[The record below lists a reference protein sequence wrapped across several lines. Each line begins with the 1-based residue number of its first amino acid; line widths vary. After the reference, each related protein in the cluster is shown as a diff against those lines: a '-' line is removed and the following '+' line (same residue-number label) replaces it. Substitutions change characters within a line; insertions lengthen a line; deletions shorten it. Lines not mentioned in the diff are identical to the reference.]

1 MKKIK
6 KITIT
11 IFFILAFLLIITTN
25 VKASEITNN
34 EEDIEPLIVNGID
47 ELTDALRTPETK
59 EIILNDYI
67 DVSEDIEIIVN
78 GNDKIL
84 DLNGYELT
92 LLEESKIKVNYYT
105 NHVFRLNDSTLDGK
119 LIKYDYVSKYSI
131 FTPINYTDKT
141 INMEV
146 NGAYIEAKADWIF
159 EDTNKFN
166 LTINNCSFR
175 SLDSLFKFSKDN
187 ESNIT
192 INRLDFSHLE
202 LDGKTIRLA
211 CDKYDNLPIS
221 SILGKNFKLVYN
233 YKSEENEEYIDQPNT
248 TVCGNTYDASGIL
261 IVMPIKGLQIDKVIV
276 DPQEYGY
283 SKPTDGTKIVI
294 RNVSDDTITI
304 KSVSLKDDYDN
315 KFMILGKNAPDIN
328 PGDKDETFSI
338 KPSKLGMKID
348 KYYATLL
355 VKTTDGD
362 IYMGDVEFEVTKIHQ
377 ELSIDISNREYDGNA
392 VEAKGIGKQGDAKD
406 YVEYALKEE
415 GKTIEQLDFSENA
428 PINAGKYIVKYIVE
442 DTDEMYAGGTKIEE
456 FEITRKKVTPIVSG
470 YDESYPYTGE
480 KITPEV
486 SVTLEGEE
494 IPFVKGEDYIVEYG
508 DNINAGEEKGII
520 TIKSADTSNYIFDD
534 IEEKFNITAKEL
546 LDSEVEVPEK
556 IGHTGDTLTPKVKVT
571 SDGKQ
576 LVEKVD
582 YDVTFEGQDD
592 DIGGQITVTVQG
604 IGNYTGTIVK
614 TVDIIERMNQ
624 GLAFTNPT
632 VTKKYTDP
640 KFTITPTHNVGDGK
654 ITYKSGNSKVIKVNE
669 TTGEVTIVGVGETEI
684 IATASATELY
694 KETSVS
700 YKVKVNK
707 ADYDMSKVKFT
718 SSMVMFDGNVH
729 NIFATGLPAGVK
741 VTYSNNGK
749 TAVGI
754 YTVTAIFTGDAEHYN
769 AIPNKTAT
777 LVITFKDIS
786 GVEISGIKDKTYTG
800 KKLTQAIVLKDGNI
814 TLREGIDYIVKY
826 KSNKKIGTATI
837 TITGKGNY
845 TGKIKRTFKI
855 TPKGTKL
862 TKLTAGKKQFKVTW
876 KKQRTETSGYEIQYS
891 TDKNFKSGNK
901 KVKIKKN
908 KTTSSTVKKLKAK
921 KKYYV
926 RIRTYKVVNG
936 KKYYSGWSKVLK
948 VKTKK

>member
-1 MKKIK
+1 MKNIK
-6 KITIT
+6 KIMIT
-11 IFFILAFLLIITTN
+11 ILFTLTFLLILTTN
-25 VKASEITNN
+25 VNATEITNN

-47 ELTDALRTPETK
+47 ELTDALRTPEIRT
-59 EIILNDYI
+59 IVLNDNI
-67 DVSEDIEIIVN
+67 EVSEDLEIIIN

-84 DLNGYELT
+84 DINGYELT
-92 LLEESKIKVNYYT
+92 LIEESKIKVIYYT
-105 NHVFRLNDSTLDGK
+105 NHVFRLNDSTLDGR
-119 LIKYDYVSKYSI
+119 LLKYDYVSEYSI

-141 INMEV
+141 TNMEV
-146 NGAYIEAKADWIF
+146 NGAYIEAEADWIF

-166 LTINNCSFR
+166 LVINNGSFR
-175 SLDSLFKFSKDN
+175 SLDSLFKFSKDY

-192 INRLDFSHLE
+192 INRLDFSHF
-202 LDGKTIRLA
+202 TITGETIKLA
-211 CDKYDNLPIS
+211 CDKYENLPIS

-248 TVCGNTYDASGIL
+248 TVCGKSYDASGIL

-294 RNVSDDTITI
+294 RNVSEDTITI

-338 KPSKLGMKID
+338 KPSKLGLEIG
-348 KYYATLL
+348 KYYATLI
-355 VKTTDGD
+355 VETTDGD
-362 IYMGDVEFEVTKIHQ
+362 SYMGDVEFEVTKIHQ
-377 ELSIDISNREYDGNA
+377 DLSVDISNWEYRGTAVKPIGSGNQD
-392 VEAKGIGKQGDAKD
+392 EAEE
-406 YVEYALKEE
+406 YYEYALKEE
-415 GKTIEQLDFSENA
+415 GKTIEQLDFSETV
-428 PINAGKYIVKYIVE
+428 PTNAGKYIVKYIVE
-442 DTDEMYAGGTKIEE
+442 DTDYYFGGTATKE

-480 KITPEV
+480 KITPEI

-494 IPFVKGEDYIVEYG
+494 ITFVKGEDYTVEYG

-556 IGHTGDTLTPKVKVT
+556 IGYTGELLTPDVKVT
-571 SDGKQ
+571 SEGKQ
-576 LVEKVD
+576 LAEKVD
-582 YDVTFEGQDD
+582 YDVTFEGQDGD
-592 DIGGQITVTVQG
+592 VGGQITVTVQG

-614 TVDIIERMNQ
+614 KVNIIERMNQ
-624 GLAFTNPT
+624 GLAFANPT

-654 ITYKSGNSKVIKVNE
+654 ITYKSGDSNVIKVNE

-718 SSMVMFDGNVH
+718 SSMVMFDGNTH

-769 AIPNKTAT
+769 AIPSKTAT
-777 LVITFKDIS
+777 LVITLKDIS
-786 GVEISGIKDKTYTG
+786 GVEVSGIKDKTYTG

-814 TLREGIDYIVKY
+814 TLKEGIDYTVKY
-826 KSNKKIGTATI
+826 QSNKKIGTATV
-837 TITGKGNY
+837 TITGIGNY
-845 TGKIKRTFKI
+845 TGTITRTFKI

-908 KTTSSTVKKLKAK
+908 KTTSNTVKKLKAK

>member
-6 KITIT
+6 KIIIAT
-11 IFFILAFLLIITTN
+11 FFALTFLLIITTN
-25 VKASEITNN
+25 VNATEITNN
-34 EEDIEPLIVNGID
+34 EESIEPLIVNGID
-47 ELTDALRTPETK
+47 ELTDALRIPETR
-59 EIILNDYI
+59 EIKLNDYI
-67 DVSEDIEIIVN
+67 EVSEDLEIIIN

-105 NHVFRLNDSTLDGK
+105 NHVFKLNDSTLEGA
-119 LIKYDYVSKYSI
+119 LQKYDYVSDCSI

-141 INMEV
+141 TNMEV
-146 NGAYIEAKADWIF
+146 NGAFIKAKADWIF

-166 LTINNCSFR
+166 LTINNGSIM
-175 SLDSLFKFSKDN
+175 STYSLFKFSEKN

-192 INRLDFSHLE
+192 INRLEFRNVS
-202 LDGKTIRLA
+202 KTGEVIKLA
-211 CDKYDNLPIS
+211 YDKYENSPIS
-221 SILGKNFKLVYN
+221 SILGKNSKLVYN
-233 YKSEENEEYIDQPNT
+233 DENDEYIDQPNT
-248 TVCGNTYDASGIL
+248 SVCGKAYNGRGIL
-261 IVMPIKGLQIDKVIV
+261 IVKPIKGLQIDKVVV

-283 SKPTDGTKIVI
+283 SKPTDGTTIVI

-304 KSVSLKDDYDN
+304 KRVSLKDDGDYEN
-315 KFMILGKNAPDIN
+315 FKLYGKNAPDIN

-338 KPSKLGMKID
+338 KPNVEGLEIG
-348 KYYATLL
+348 KYYATII
-355 VKTTDGD
+355 VETTDGD
-362 IYMGDVEFEVTKIHQ
+362 RYMGDVEFEVTKIHQ
-377 ELSIDISNREYDGNA
+377 DLSVDISNWEYRGTA
-392 VEAKGIGKQGDAKD
+392 VEPIGSGNQDEAEE
-406 YVEYALKEE
+406 YYEYALKEE
-415 GKTIEQLDFSENA
+415 GKTIEQLNFSENV
-428 PINAGKYIVKYIVE
+428 PTNAGNYIVRYVVE
-442 DTDEMYAGGTKIEE
+442 DTDYYFGGTATKE
-456 FEITRKKVTPIVSG
+456 FEITRKKVIPIVSG

-480 KITPEV
+480 KITPEI

-494 IPFVKGEDYIVEYG
+494 IPFVKGEDYTVEYG

-534 IEEKFNITAKEL
+534 IKEKFNITAKEL

-556 IGHTGDTLTPKVKVT
+556 IGYTRELLTPNVKVT

-582 YDVTFEGQDD
+582 YDVTFEGQDGNV
-592 DIGGQITVTVQG
+592 GGQITVTVQG

-614 TVDIIERMNQ
+614 KVNIIERMNQ
-624 GLAFTNPT
+624 ELAFENPT

-640 KFTITPTHNVGDGK
+640 KFTFTPTHNVGDGK
-654 ITYKSGNSKVIKVNE
+654 ITYSSNNPKILKVNG

-684 IATASATELY
+684 IATARATELY

-754 YTVTAIFTGDAEHYN
+754 YSVTANFTGDLDHYN
-769 AIPNKTAT
+769 AIPSKTAT
-777 LVITFKDIS
+777 LVITLKDIS
-786 GVEISGIKDKTYTG
+786 GVEVSGIKDKTYTG

-814 TLREGIDYIVKY
+814 TLREGIDYTVKY
-826 KSNKKIGTATI
+826 ISNKKIGTATV
-837 TITGKGNY
+837 TITGIGNY
-845 TGKIKRTFKI
+845 TGTIPRTFKI

-862 TKLTAGKKQFKVTW
+862 TKLSAGKKQFKATW

-908 KTTSSTVKKLKAK
+908 KTTSNTVKKLKAK